1 MNLLIAILPLLIIF
15 ICLFIFK
22 WSALK
27 TGITAFLSTVILVF
41 INSPY
46 HISFEIIM
54 NSTISGILIS
64 SVAAY
69 VIFFGVLLFHLMNES
84 GKINDISN
92 QMKNLTN
99 DTVLQ
104 IIILSIGISP
114 LVESTSGFGTAF
126 LVITPIL
133 ISLGI
138 SNYKAACIGIL
149 SLLAVPWGA
158 LATGTV
164 IGTEIVNLNLKFVG
178 FLTAILTFT
187 TIVFFLSTCLFIL
200 GGSKTLYNNIF
211 KTLIYA
217 SSFSLTNII
226 FNYFVSVELAGVF
239 SSLITLLIGIININ
253 IQNKNIT
260 IKDYRYLT
268 SLLSPYILLTSLVFM
283 TRTISIFEEFLKN
296 HFVISFEKY
305 NYQLMLLYSPAFW
318 LVITCIYT
326 IIRFNINKSTVRIA
340 LQKTFRQWGLFVIST
355 TLFIALA
362 EIMDA
367 SGMINSISTSLGNN
381 LGNYFIIIS
390 GAIGSIGGFLTGSN
404 TGANAMF
411 MKLQIHTAHQLD
423 LSTGLIAGLQ
433 NASASNAT
441 MSTPSR
447 IMLATELCEIKDQET
462 KLQSQIIK
470 IVILSTLLLITTTFL
485 IRLMI

>member
-138 SNYKAACIGIL
+138 NNYKAACIGIL

-253 IQNKNIT
+253 IQNKNIS

-283 TRTISIFEEFLKN
+283 TRTISIFEEFLRN

-305 NYQLMLLYSPAFW
+305 NYQLMLLYSPSFW

-326 IIRFNINKSTVRIA
+326 IISFNINKSTVRIA
-340 LQKTFRQWGLFVIST
+340 LQKTFRQWSLFVIST

-447 IMLATELCEIKDQET
+447 IMLATELCEIKGQET

-470 IVILSTLLLITTTFL
+470 IVILSTLILITTTFL
-485 IRLMI
+485 IGLMI